1 MDYRQT
7 LDWMFARLPMYQH
20 QGGDAYQGKLEPIRL
35 FSTHLG
41 DPHKKFRSLHI
52 AGTNGKGSSSHMLAS
67 VLQEAGYRV
76 GLYTSPHLKDFRE
89 RIRVNGQPV
98 PEEYVVQ
105 FIADHQPFLEK
116 AGLSFFELTVGM
128 AFDYFAG
135 QEVDVAVIE
144 VGLGG
149 RLDAT
154 NILVPEVS
162 LITNIGLD
170 HTEFLG
176 KEPRQIAREKAG
188 IIKPGIPVVIS
199 ETQEEVAPVFLEVA
213 ESNKALIRFADRE
226 TWPDYPVSLLGSYQ
240 SRNVKGVLATLD
252 VLKSASDFR
261 IDEEAVRKGLALV
274 AENTGLMGRWQIL
287 REHPRVLCDTA
298 HNREGLELVLEQL
311 QGQSYRQ
318 LHFVLGFVKEKDLD
332 GILPLF
338 PEEARYYLSR
348 PNIPRGM
355 AIDTLVAAAS
365 RHGLPFN
372 RYDHISEAY
381 QAALAAAEP
390 EDLIFI
396 GGSTFTVAEVV

>member
-20 QGGDAYQGKLEPIRL
+20 QGGNAYQGKLEPIRH
-35 FSTHLG
+35 FATRLG
-41 DPHKKFRSLHI
+41 DPHKKFRSIHV

-67 VLQEAGYRV
+67 ILQEAGYRV
-76 GLYTSPHLKDFRE
+76 GLYPAPHLKDFRE
-89 RIRVNGQPV
+89 RIRIDGQPV
-98 PEEYVVQ
+98 PEERVVQ

-188 IIKPGIPVVIS
+188 IIKPGVPVVIS

-213 ESNKALIRFADRE
+213 ETHQAPLRFADQAS
-226 TWPDYPVSLLGSYQ
+226 WPEYPVSLLGSYQ

-252 VLKSASDFR
+252 VLKSASGFR
-261 IDEEAVRKGLALV
+261 ID
-274 AENTGLMGRWQIL
+274 
-287 REHPRVLCDTA
+287 
-298 HNREGLELVLEQL
+298 
-311 QGQSYRQ
+311 
-318 LHFVLGFVKEKDLD
+318 
-332 GILPLF
+332 
-338 PEEARYYLSR
+338 
-348 PNIPRGM
+348 
-355 AIDTLVAAAS
+355 
-365 RHGLPFN
+365 
-372 RYDHISEAY
+372 
-381 QAALAAAEP
+381 
-390 EDLIFI
+390 
-396 GGSTFTVAEVV
+396 

>member
-1 MDYRQT
+1 M
-7 LDWMFARLPMYQH
+7 
-20 QGGDAYQGKLEPIRL
+20 
-35 FSTHLG
+35 
-41 DPHKKFRSLHI
+41 
-52 AGTNGKGSSSHMLAS
+52 
-67 VLQEAGYRV
+67 
-76 GLYTSPHLKDFRE
+76 
-89 RIRVNGQPV
+89 
-98 PEEYVVQ
+98 
-105 FIADHQPFLEK
+105 
-116 AGLSFFELTVGM
+116 
-128 AFDYFAG
+128 
-135 QEVDVAVIE
+135 
-144 VGLGG
+144 
-149 RLDAT
+149 
-154 NILVPEVS
+154 
-162 LITNIGLD
+162 
-170 HTEFLG
+170 
-176 KEPRQIAREKAG
+176 
-188 IIKPGIPVVIS
+188 IS

-213 ESNKALIRFADRE
+213 ESNKALIPFADRE